1 MNLHHIAYA
10 VITILKAES
19 QQWFHYSDT
28 IIQIATENNRNATAA
43 VESLVGTPLDQ
54 TFFVFST
61 LIRKLGGFF
70 IRRKMEETEDG
81 KKDILYRSLLQ
92 AVSPKSLFVFEHHS

>member
-1 MNLHHIAYA
+1 MLS
-10 VITILKAES
+10 V
-19 QQWFHYSDT
+19 WSDF
-28 IIQIATENNRNATAA
+28 
-43 VESLVGTPLDQ
+43 
-54 TFFVFST
+54 FFVFST

-92 AVSPKSLFVFEHHS
+92 AVSPKSLFVFYRKSWSNKPLLKFS